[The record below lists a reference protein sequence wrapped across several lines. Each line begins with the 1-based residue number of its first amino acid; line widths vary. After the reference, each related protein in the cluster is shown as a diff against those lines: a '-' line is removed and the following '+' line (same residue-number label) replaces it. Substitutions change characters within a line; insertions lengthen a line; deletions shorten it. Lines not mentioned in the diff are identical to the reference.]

1 MKKRLP
7 YIILFVIITAV
18 EVMIALFCHDGFV
31 RYYLGDV
38 IVVWAV
44 YCFVQIFLCG
54 RFSSCGVALGVMIF
68 AFIVEFLQGVNIV
81 DLIGLGD
88 IPFFRVLIGTS
99 FSPVD
104 LLCYAVGTAAEFAG
118 IFLHRKYRQA

>member
-1 MKKRLP
+1 M
-7 YIILFVIITAV
+7 ILFVIITTV
-18 EVMIALFCHDGFV
+18 EVMIALFCHGGFV

-44 YCFVQIFLCG
+44 YCIVQIFLRG
-54 RFSSCGVALGVMIF
+54 RFSSYGVALGVMIF

-88 IPFFRVLIGTS
+88 IPFFRVLIGTN

-104 LLCYAVGTAAEFAG
+104 LLCYAAGTAAEFAG
-118 IFLHRKYRQA
+118 IFLYSKYRQA

>member
-18 EVMIALFCHDGFV
+18 EVMIALFCHGGFV

-44 YCFVQIFLCG
+44 YCFVQIFLRG
-54 RFSSCGVALGVMIF
+54 RFSSYGVALGVMIF

-104 LLCYAVGTAAEFAG
+104 LLCYAVETAAEFAG

>member
-1 MKKRLP
+1 
-7 YIILFVIITAV
+7 
-18 EVMIALFCHDGFV
+18 MIALFCHGGFV

-44 YCFVQIFLCG
+44 YCFVQIFLRG
-54 RFSSCGVALGVMIF
+54 RFSSYGVALGVMIF
-68 AFIVEFLQGVNIV
+68 AFIIEFLQGVNIV

-99 FSPVD
+99 FSPSI
-104 LLCYAVGTAAEFAG
+104 CFATRWELPQSSQEYSSTG
-118 IFLHRKYRQA
+118 NTDKPDNIVFPEESI

>member
-18 EVMIALFCHDGFV
+18 EVMIALFCHGGFV

-44 YCFVQIFLCG
+44 YCFVQIFLRG
-54 RFSSCGVALGVMIF
+54 KFSSYGVALGVMIF

>member
-1 MKKRLP
+1 M
-7 YIILFVIITAV
+7 ILFVIITTV
-18 EVMIALFCHDGFV
+18 EVMIALFCHGGFV

-44 YCFVQIFLCG
+44 YCFVQIFLHG
-54 RFSSCGVALGVMIF
+54 RFSSYGVALGVMIF
-68 AFIVEFLQGVNIV
+68 AFIIEFLQGVNIV

-118 IFLHRKYRQA
+118 IFLYSKYRQA